1 MDEYQEPKS
10 DHEERGV
17 SVSSFGMWLVVIA
30 ALVIA
35 LFAFGYGYKEESRV
49 NQATQENSYLNS
61 QIAQMQSQVATMSDK
76 LNQMSVA
83 QQQAAEAA
91 QSVAGRNSKAS
102 SRAARQRL
110 AAQNKQMIKM
120 QGQLADEQ
128 QQLNDA
134 KDQIAQSRSDL
145 EGSISSTRDELNG
158 SIART
163 HDELVALEQR
173 GQRNY
178 YEFDLT
184 TKPRTFVHSGPIQVS
199 LRKAD
204 PKHKDFDLAMIVD
217 DNRMMKKRVN
227 LYEPIWVNSGEGPES
242 LQIVVNKITKNHV
255 HGYVSAPKFA
265 AGVTPVSTN
274 PATRSSQNPQVNQ
287 ATSSSSPASSAPE
300 PKLQQ

>member
-1 MDEYQEPKS
+1 MDEYQEPKTE
-10 DHEERGV
+10 HEERGI
-17 SVSSFGMWLVVIA
+17 SVSSFGVWLVVIA

-49 NQATQENSYLNS
+49 NQATQENSNLNS
-61 QIAQMQSQVATMSDK
+61 QIAQMQSQVVTMSDK
-76 LNQMSVA
+76 LNQMSAA
-83 QQQAAEAA
+83 QEQAAEAA
-91 QSVAGRNSKAS
+91 KSVAGRNSTAAS
-102 SRAARQRL
+102 KAARRRL
-110 AAQNKQMIKM
+110 AADNKQMKQM

-145 EGSISSTRDELNG
+145 ENSINSTRDDLNG

-178 YEFDLT
+178 YEFDLS
-184 TKPRTFVHSGPIQVS
+184 TKPRTFVHSGPIQIS

-204 PKHKDFDLAMIVD
+204 VKHKDFDLAMIVD
-217 DNRMMKKRVN
+217 DSRMMKKRVN
-227 LYEPIWVNSGEGPES
+227 LYEPIWVSSDEGPET

-274 PATRSSQNPQVNQ
+274 PAPSSQNPPASQTAPN
-287 ATSSSSPASSAPE
+287 SSPTNPSPD